1 MDCNRL
7 HWATIAS
14 GLLAMC
20 LVTGCS
26 PEKRPAGLGGLP
38 PNHFFSDAQTVDLC
52 VAILERD
59 TEEVMRLLANGA
71 EADKV
76 GKEGMTPLM
85 WSLGLKNKVAFD
97 ELLRRGADPSVV
109 AKRGITVFRLAA
121 AMEDTSYLQSIL
133 ANGGDPNFVNPSTG
147 NPVLFYAIDQG
158 LLGNVQK
165 LVEAGADV
173 NLADSESWSPVLE
186 AAALNQYHIVHYLL
200 EKGADPEYAT
210 ENGLDIAYLLRNSQ
224 ENMDPNSDLYA
235 WLQRVTELLRKDG
248 AIGVRP

>member
-1 MDCNRL
+1 MDCYRVRWTNV
-7 HWATIAS
+7 AS
-14 GLLAMC
+14 GLLAML
-20 LVTGCS
+20 LVTGCA
-26 PEKRPAGLGGLP
+26 PEERPSAFGGLP
-38 PNHFFSDAQTVDLC
+38 PSHFFSDAQTVDLC

-133 ANGGDPNFVNPSTG
+133 ANGGDPDSVSETTG
-147 NPVLFYAIDQG
+147 KSILFGAIGKGRLQ
-158 LLGNVQK
+158 NAK
-165 LVEAGADV
+165 MLVEAGADV
-173 NLADSESWSPVLE
+173 NSTDDASWSPLLWS
-186 AAALNQYHIVHYLL
+186 AALNQYHISHYLL
-200 EKGADPEYAT
+200 EKGADPEYET
-210 ENGLDIAYLLRNSQ
+210 EDGLDIAYLLRNSQ
-224 ENMDPNSDLYA
+224 ENMDPKSDLYA

-248 AIGVRP
+248 IVE